1 MIKGLTSKA
10 QAVVLEVSFLKEIEL
25 IRLAVPSYSCVK
37 VLESSPFNGA
47 QSAKTLENFHWD
59 VDQ

>member
-1 MIKGLTSKA
+1 M
-10 QAVVLEVSFLKEIEL
+10 VLEVSFLKEIEL